1 MDGQPQQNVAEEME
15 VDPPSIEQAPGPEVT
30 EVPAD
35 KRSVIE
41 LSSNTDSESCDAYI
55 KRTVELLG
63 SAERDPAGP
72 ADEIPASP
80 ADEIPAEVKLS
91 VSELVAVTPA
101 LNEMIPEVQPSES
114 IPRVVF
120 LDKTDSSVEPN
131 NGATVEQSPLTFHEI
146 DEQAPSTSRPDFG
159 ADGTSAEKQVHFENV
174 GFTEQTPAQV
184 QFGSSELVAPGEGR
198 GAEGSGSG
206 EPQVNRGPMD
216 YRYQTD
222 EDSCFGME
230 TDTGSM
236 VRSNLGQ
243 ALYSPTKVR
252 EIPCRDESSHDSSIP
267 DLPPRTEP
275 PPLSGTSRV
284 IIKQC
289 FTEVNPICLDPGHP
303 VIALNQNQI
312 TSILRIV
319 ADESARA
326 SFEMLN
332 SVVERASRLNF
343 SSPVKATPRR
353 RAASTSGPD
362 TDTDIG
368 SDSVITYDTRRGD
381 ASPGMTSEAESQPDF
396 QSSVAMPTPPT
407 AGNRRQ
413 ADFESDP
420 QSPVASS
427 PGMETLATIRQEAI
441 TEQRHSRKQ
450 NPARTRARGPARPRR
465 RIGRVMKEEHFE
477 SMPWT
482 RTFVSGP
489 VDPKWN
495 KHKIY
500 CQICKCNV
508 SIRAK
513 GPKEILRHFATERHL
528 RKDQRWR
535 YEYLT
540 IEDPLTKRRRYQV
553 RGRNGQVLSNYQ
565 LQLELPLFI
574 NSELVDIGEKLP
586 FYDEAM
592 AGADY
597 MAPSPQNRA
606 KIQISVLGRFL
617 PLSGDIQVLRSLWQQ
632 VGAAVNH
639 QAIFSDIDW
648 STTRLSVSSPFMCK

>member
-1 MDGQPQQNVAEEME
+1 M
-15 VDPPSIEQAPGPEVT
+15 
-30 EVPAD
+30 
-35 KRSVIE
+35 
-41 LSSNTDSESCDAYI
+41 
-55 KRTVELLG
+55 
-63 SAERDPAGP
+63 
-72 ADEIPASP
+72 
-80 ADEIPAEVKLS
+80 
-91 VSELVAVTPA
+91 
-101 LNEMIPEVQPSES
+101 
-114 IPRVVF
+114 
-120 LDKTDSSVEPN
+120 
-131 NGATVEQSPLTFHEI
+131 
-146 DEQAPSTSRPDFG
+146 
-159 ADGTSAEKQVHFENV
+159 
-174 GFTEQTPAQV
+174 
-184 QFGSSELVAPGEGR
+184 
-198 GAEGSGSG
+198 
-206 EPQVNRGPMD
+206 
-216 YRYQTD
+216 
-222 EDSCFGME
+222 
-230 TDTGSM
+230 
-236 VRSNLGQ
+236 GQ

-303 VIALNQNQI
+303 VIALNQDQI

-332 SVVERASRLNF
+332 SVVERASRLNL

-396 QSSVAMPTPPT
+396 QSSVAMPAPPT

-450 NPARTRARGPARPRR
+450 NPARTSARGPARPRR
-465 RIGRVMKEEHFE
+465 RIDRVMKEEHFE

-513 GPKEILRHFATERHL
+513 GPKEILRHFATERPCAKTKAGGTSTSPL
-528 RKDQRWR
+528 KIPSPNGVDIKS
-535 YEYLT
+535 EDETAKCSLT
-540 IEDPLTKRRRYQV
+540 ISSNWSCRFSSIASWWTS
-553 RGRNGQVLSNYQ
+553 GRNC
-565 LQLELPLFI
+565 
-574 NSELVDIGEKLP
+574 
-586 FYDEAM
+586 
-592 AGADY
+592 
-597 MAPSPQNRA
+597 R
-606 KIQISVLGRFL
+606 
-617 PLSGDIQVLRSLWQQ
+617 
-632 VGAAVNH
+632 
-639 QAIFSDIDW
+639 
-648 STTRLSVSSPFMCK
+648 STTRRWQAQTTWLLHLRIAPKCRSPY